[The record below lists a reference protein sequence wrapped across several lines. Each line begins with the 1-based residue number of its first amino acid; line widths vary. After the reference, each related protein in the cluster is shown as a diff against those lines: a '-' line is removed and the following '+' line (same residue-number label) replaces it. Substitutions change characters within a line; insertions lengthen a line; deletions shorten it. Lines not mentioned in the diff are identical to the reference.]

1 METVSELLPV
11 TSQSCPEIKMSANS
25 MSLPTISESPPHSL
39 GASPSPSGF
48 SQSESPVA
56 SPDINL
62 LIECE
67 EATQHS
73 DQDVS
78 CETDS
83 EGEGPSS
90 VSVRED
96 VEDACASN
104 LWGDKS
110 EFLGSVESSSSLLSD
125 EGISSGT
132 ESPGQKRCVGT
143 ESPDKHHTG
152 TESPDKHHTGTES
165 PDKHHPGTES
175 PEDKHHKGTESPARK
190 GHTVSCGETDGASL
204 SDAIG
209 TDLLSK
215 ESEAE
220 PESFDIVGCVLEDL
234 LLAVEKEVDR
244 AASQHQPVENE
255 GMTAC
260 QNSNQSAN
268 PTVPSEPHTYMA
280 EYTKFVELYAEEN
293 SPAFPSLTS
302 SLTDV
307 TPFSQNSEMDTDGIP
322 SSCASGGATVVVV
335 DSLSSFL
342 SDSDDSFSS
351 SSTVQRQLTFQDMD
365 MGSPG
370 THLDVSTG
378 FVRSSESRFDLREES
393 PGSSAQSEEGMDG
406 GTLPENEC
414 LNLSILDQK
423 VEYLA
428 LPSSSSLLR
437 HAPKII
443 QSRLRSVAS
452 SPIQQQSLD
461 QSSSPVVEYA
471 ESSSEA
477 NKETCDFAASPFVVL
492 VRDVQTMTV
501 NAETAST
508 LLSPIIVPSFEKS
521 TVTETIKTS
530 EANTSTVTIDTNSIA
545 LSPMPASVEEKQMN
559 TSITETT
566 DADTMTLVP
575 TSDVALSP
583 VAVAVREVNTMTTG
597 TDTAE
602 VGMTTEEVQCQDHSM
617 LATADLDNKMT
628 MTDSTGCRNVFT
640 TMTPLKLLAKQGHR

>member
-1 METVSELLPV
+1 METVSKLLPV

-25 MSLPTISESPPHSL
+25 MSLPTISELPPHSL

-73 DQDVS
+73 DQDVF

-96 VEDACASN
+96 AEDACASN
-104 LWGDKS
+104 HGGDKS
-110 EFLGSVESSSSLLSD
+110 ESLGSVESSSSLLSD

-143 ESPDKHHTG
+143 ESPDKHHRE

-175 PEDKHHKGTESPARK
+175 PEDRHHKGTESPARK

-215 ESEAE
+215 ESEAQ
-220 PESFDIVGCVLEDL
+220 PESFDIVGCILEDL

-244 AASQHQPVENE
+244 AASQHQLVENE

-293 SPAFPSLTS
+293 SPVFPSLTS

-322 SSCASGGATVVVV
+322 SSCASSGATVVVV

-393 PGSSAQSEEGMDG
+393 PGSSAQSEEGTDG
-406 GTLPENEC
+406 GTFPKNEC
-414 LNLSILDQK
+414 LNLSVLDQK

-428 LPSSSSLLR
+428 LPSSSLLLR

-461 QSSSPVVEYA
+461 QSSSPVVVFA

-477 NKETCDFAASPFVVL
+477 NKETCDFAASPFAVL

-501 NAETAST
+501 SAETAST

-640 TMTPLKLLAKQGHR
+640 TMTPLKLLGKQGHR

>member
-1 METVSELLPV
+1 
-11 TSQSCPEIKMSANS
+11 
-25 MSLPTISESPPHSL
+25 
-39 GASPSPSGF
+39 
-48 SQSESPVA
+48 
-56 SPDINL
+56 
-62 LIECE
+62 
-67 EATQHS
+67 
-73 DQDVS
+73 
-78 CETDS
+78 
-83 EGEGPSS
+83 
-90 VSVRED
+90 
-96 VEDACASN
+96 
-104 LWGDKS
+104 
-110 EFLGSVESSSSLLSD
+110 
-125 EGISSGT
+125 
-132 ESPGQKRCVGT
+132 
-143 ESPDKHHTG
+143 
-152 TESPDKHHTGTES
+152 
-165 PDKHHPGTES
+165 
-175 PEDKHHKGTESPARK
+175 
-190 GHTVSCGETDGASL
+190 
-204 SDAIG
+204 
-209 TDLLSK
+209 
-215 ESEAE
+215 
-220 PESFDIVGCVLEDL
+220 
-234 LLAVEKEVDR
+234 
-244 AASQHQPVENE
+244 
-255 GMTAC
+255 
-260 QNSNQSAN
+260 
-268 PTVPSEPHTYMA
+268 MA
-280 EYTKFVELYAEEN
+280 EYTKFVELYTEEN

-307 TPFSQNSEMDTDGIP
+307 TPCSQNSEIDTDRIP
-322 SSCASGGATVVVV
+322 SSCASGGAMVVVV

-365 MGSPG
+365 MGSPS

-393 PGSSAQSEEGMDG
+393 PSSSAQSEEGTDG
-406 GTLPENEC
+406 GTFPESEC
-414 LNLSILDQK
+414 LNLSVLDQK

-461 QSSSPVVEYA
+461 QSSSPVVEFA
-471 ESSSEA
+471 EYSSEA
-477 NKETCDFAASPFVVL
+477 NKETCDFAASPFAVL
-492 VRDVQTMTV
+492 VRDIQTMTV
-501 NAETAST
+501 SAETAST

-521 TVTETIKTS
+521 TVTETIETS
-530 EANTSTVTIDTNSIA
+530 EVNTSTVTVDTNSIA

-640 TMTPLKLLAKQGHR
+640 TMTPLKLLAKQGHRWVQGGDSGN